1 MANFRYSAVTDS
13 GQTVSGNIDASDRRS
28 AVATLT
34 DKGHFVTFLLDGEET
49 SGKSQKTKLS
59 PLASEKSGFHSS
71 RITGKEILSFTG
83 QLGTA
88 LRSGLPLMDCLSII
102 RQQNQKPSMKNLL
115 TELIESVSSGDSLS
129 DALGQHPKL
138 FSPMYQAMV
147 RVGETGG
154 ILEQTIAQLTQLLGR
169 EEKVKS
175 NIKTASAYPLF
186 VLCLGIASLIV
197 IVTWLLPKIIGT
209 IGVSDTLLPLP
220 TRMLLW
226 ISNFTKDYGL
236 FIVIGIAVVIYAV
249 KKWARTPQG
258 KISWDSFKLKIPIW
272 GPVLRSIAVGRFART
287 FGALTKGGVVVLEAL
302 TVVRDTLGNEHL
314 ACQIDT
320 VLERVRHGEPLAEP
334 LAESGRFPPLLVQ
347 IISVGEQTGKLDELL
362 LNAADTFDS
371 EADAALDRFMAI
383 LPAVLVLILALLVGF
398 IVVATLLP
406 IVGMEL
412 GVGGM

>member
-28 AVATLT
+28 AVAALT
-34 DKGHFVTFLLDGEET
+34 DKGQFVTSLLDGEET
-49 SGKSQKTKLS
+49 SGKSHKASLS
-59 PLASEKSGFHSS
+59 QFTPGKSGFYSS

-83 QLGTA
+83 QLSTA

-102 RQQNQKPSMKNLL
+102 RQQSQKPAMKNLL
-115 TELIESVSSGDSLS
+115 SELIESVSSGDSLS

-154 ILEQTIAQLTQLLGR
+154 MLEQTMAQLTQLLGR

-209 IGVSDTLLPLP
+209 IGSDSLLPLP

-226 ISNFTKDYGL
+226 VSDFTKDYGL
-236 FIVIGIAVVIYAV
+236 FVAIAIAVVIYSL
-249 KKWARTPQG
+249 KKWARTPKG

-287 FGALTKGGVVVLEAL
+287 FGALTKGGVVILEAL
-302 TVVRDTLGNEHL
+302 MVVRDTLGNEFL

-371 EADAALDRFMAI
+371 EADAALDRFMAL